1 MRTSSG
7 SESNFNDPISTDDDR
22 LDRGRSMEVV
32 QLVALN
38 KTREKSDRRNT
49 WLVPSSHS
57 LAPQAWL
64 DIERPRESI
73 VQACHIASFFL
84 SFFYFSFIL
93 FFDTYIRTE
102 NEGKGGI
109 RYTEH
114 GRKTRLNIESN
125 LKIRTCILWTP
136 WTSTLKLRTV
146 DCEEW
151 LRDK

>member
-7 SESNFNDPISTDDDR
+7 SESNFNDPISTDDL

-38 KTREKSDRRNT
+38 KTKSNRRNT
-49 WLVPSSHS
+49 LLVPSSHS
-57 LAPQAWL
+57 GLL
-64 DIERPRESI
+64 DIERKHRTS
-73 VQACHIASFFL
+73 ASHRVFL
-84 SFFYFSFIL
+84 SFISLLLFSLTF
-93 FFDTYIRTE
+93 RTE

-136 WTSTLKLRTV
+136 
-146 DCEEW
+146 
-151 LRDK
+151 

>member
-22 LDRGRSMEVV
+22 LDRGRSMEVI

-38 KTREKSDRRNT
+38 KTKEKSDRRNT
-49 WLVPSSHS
+49 WLVPNVPLTCSSG
-57 LAPQAWL
+57 LARYWET
-64 DIERPRESI
+64 ERKHRTS
-73 VQACHIASFFL
+73 ASYRVFL

-93 FFDTYIRTE
+93 FFDAYIRTE

-146 DCEEW
+146 DCVSW
-151 LRDK
+151 LRDN